1 MSQET
6 TTDAT
11 ARTDTAAAARHARF
25 GKLPARIRAEDT
37 TQGVDT
43 RPDAKVHGGYNPEGQ
58 WQYFS
63 CLALDLGL

>member
-1 MSQET
+1 MNQEAPIST
-6 TTDAT
+6 PIDA
-11 ARTDTAAAARHARF
+11 AAAARLARF
-25 GKLPARIRAEDT
+25 GRLPERIRAEDT

-43 RPDAKVHGGYNPEGQ
+43 GLVARVNGWYDPEGQ